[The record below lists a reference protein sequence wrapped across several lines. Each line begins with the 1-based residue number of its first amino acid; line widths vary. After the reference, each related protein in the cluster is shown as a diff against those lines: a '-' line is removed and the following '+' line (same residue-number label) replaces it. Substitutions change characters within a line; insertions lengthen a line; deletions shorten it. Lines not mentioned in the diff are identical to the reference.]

1 MSKRCVVCGKGTVK
15 RGTRKTPYTYKGV
28 TVEVMQPGEWCNACG
43 EGFLSPQD
51 MAATRR
57 KLHDAVA
64 AAKGFLS
71 SGEVRRIR
79 RKLGMTQKQAGL
91 EFGGGANAFSRY
103 ERGEA
108 LQPKALDRLL
118 RILDVHPR
126 HLDDLTP
133 TNDTSAARIAA

>member
-1 MSKRCVVCGKGTVK
+1 MSKRCTVCGKGTVK
-15 RGTRKTPYTYKGV
+15 REARKVAYTYKGV
-28 TVEVMQPGEWCNACG
+28 TVEVMQPGEWCDECG

-57 KLHDAVA
+57 ELHDAAA

-91 EFGGGANAFSRY
+91 AFGGGTNAFSRY
-103 ERGEA
+103 ERGET

-118 RILDVHPR
+118 RLLDRHPK
-126 HLDDLTP
+126 LLQEIEFAE
-133 TNDTSAARIAA
+133 AA